1 MAYAYVAAG
10 LLAILALA
18 ALAVFLRRR
27 AAARARAGEEGE
39 EGEGAWVSRTLQGQ
53 APPARTAKG
62 PAEAEA
68 QRAEARGGSGL
79 QGNLAQTPLHDLL
92 QYLALGRKSG
102 ILELA
107 SGRRTGRIVLAEGK
121 IGKAAYRGKEGLE
134 AAFQLMDLSEGDFE
148 FYDLDEAHAE
158 RFAQPIE
165 IVDAIMLWMS
175 RKPRKKP
182 A

>member
-1 MAYAYVAAG
+1 MASAYVFAG
-10 LLAILALA
+10 LLALLAIA
-18 ALAVFLRRR
+18 ALIVFLRRR
-27 AAARARAGEEGE
+27 AARARAGAAGE

-53 APPARTAKG
+53 PPTVKIAKG
-62 PAEAEA
+62 PGDAEA
-68 QRAEARGGSGL
+68 QRADARGGSGL

-148 FYDLDEAHAE
+148 FYDMDEAHAE

-165 IVDAIMLWMS
+165 IVDAIMLWMA